1 MQWRIKLSYSMLREK
16 QAWRKKNKQTN
27 PLKVLNATSLNNI
40 TITVKK
46 PTISSYRASSE
57 RQEKER
63 LVTQAQLGRPR
74 NIGRNTGAPHFH
86 IPLTL

>member
-1 MQWRIKLSYSMLREK
+1 
-16 QAWRKKNKQTN
+16 
-27 PLKVLNATSLNNI
+27 LNNI

-46 PTISSYRASSE
+46 PTISSYRASNE

-63 LVTQAQLGRPR
+63 LVTQAQLGRPP